1 MSSGTSVL
9 KEHAF
14 SKLPS
19 FNSSIKKEKKKLM
32 FDKTKWEWTYVK
44 NIKQLREVAHT
55 RRQICGNFFNFNYN
69 GIFQYF
75 TPRIMFTFEAP

>member
-1 MSSGTSVL
+1 
-9 KEHAF
+9 
-14 SKLPS
+14 
-19 FNSSIKKEKKKLM
+19 M